1 MPATQ
6 RPCARQTA
14 RAAAV
19 PEPRFLH
26 PKVEKR
32 YKEAG
37 GGSLANHSGGV
48 DPLDG
53 DLTG

>member
-1 MPATQ
+1 M
-6 RPCARQTA
+6 
-14 RAAAV
+14 